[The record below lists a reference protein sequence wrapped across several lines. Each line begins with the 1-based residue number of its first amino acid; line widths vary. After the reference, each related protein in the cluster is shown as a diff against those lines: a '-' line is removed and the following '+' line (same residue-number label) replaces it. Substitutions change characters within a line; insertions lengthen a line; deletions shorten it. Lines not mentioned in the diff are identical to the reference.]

1 MVRHNTSSM
10 LPSAL
15 IFGCDHGGYAL
26 KQNLLS
32 AVKEKFPSLRIAD
45 VGCFSETSCDYPDI
59 AAKICDAIL
68 ATEGARGVAICGTGI
83 GISIACNRYRGIRCA
98 LCHDSTTAQLSRQ
111 HNDANV
117 LALGGRVV
125 GIAVA
130 VDALLAFISSSF
142 DGGRHVRR
150 ILRIEQHFS
159 TVTSKSSPK
168 SDISANSQSPGSMHL
183 PVLGAPVESV
193 DTPALVVEMGA
204 LEHNIRALAQLC
216 CANGKAWRPHS
227 KGHKSPAIAKLQ
239 MDAGAIGVTCAKLGE
254 AEIMAAAGI
263 TDILIA
269 NQIGLNSIKLGRL
282 AALRLRGAD
291 PIVTVDST
299 RQAEAISAVCHSHG
313 VVVRAIIEID
323 IGMNRAGVQPPP
335 LSHEPGADSCA
346 CVVLA
351 QRVASDDLPGIKF
364 VGIMGYEGHAL
375 IEPDAQKKKAAICGS
390 LACLA
395 RAQNAIERAGL
406 RVDIVSAGGTGS
418 MHTTATVACVT
429 ELQAGGGTF
438 CDVLIAGRERG
449 MAVDGLRFA
458 LTVHTTVTSRPTLDR
473 AIVDAGR
480 KSLAH
485 WEPFDMPAVLA
496 PVSQTM
502 EKEQHESEQSFSN
515 DLKYTML
522 CAEHGVLS
530 VDTHTDKNGLD
541 IGTRLQVV
549 PAYHDLTTVLHDRFI
564 AVRNG
569 RVHAIWPLLG
579 RGRLD

>member
-1 MVRHNTSSM
+1 M
-10 LPSAL
+10 
-15 IFGCDHGGYAL
+15 

-32 AVKEKFPSLRIAD
+32 AVKENFPSLRIVD
-45 VGCFSETSCDYPDI
+45 VGCFSETSCDYPDV
-59 AAKICDAIL
+59 AAKICNAVL

-98 LCHDSTTAQLSRQ
+98 LCHDSTTALLTRQ

-125 GIAVA
+125 GVAVA
-130 VDALLAFISSSF
+130 VDALTAFLRTNF

-150 ILRIEQHFS
+150 ISRIEQHLD
-159 TVTSKSSPK
+159 TVTSESSPGADTGAG
-168 SDISANSQSPGSMHL
+168 SRSPGGMHL
-183 PVLGAPVESV
+183 PTVGAPVESV

-204 LEHNIRALAQLC
+204 LEHNIGVLAQLC
-216 CANGKAWRPHS
+216 RANGKAWRPHS

-239 MDAGAIGVTCAKLGE
+239 MNAGAIGVTCAKLGE
-254 AEIMAAAGI
+254 AEVMAAAGI
-263 TDILIA
+263 TDVLIA
-269 NQIGLNSIKLGRL
+269 NQIGLNSLKLRRL

-291 PIVTVDST
+291 PIVTVDSA
-299 RQAEAISAVCHSHG
+299 RQAEAISAACHSQG
-313 VVVRAIIEID
+313 VIVRVIIEID
-323 IGMNRAGVQPPP
+323 IGMNRAGVQPPMFVDQ
-335 LSHEPGADSCA
+335 PGADACP

-351 QRVASDDLPGIKF
+351 QRVASEDLPGVQF
-364 VGIMGYEGHAL
+364 VGLMGYEGHAL
-375 IEPDAQKKKAAICGS
+375 IEADAKKKEAMIRES
-390 LACLA
+390 VACLERA
-395 RAQNAIERAGL
+395 RYAIERAGL

-418 MHTTATVACVT
+418 VHTTATVACVT
-429 ELQAGGGTF
+429 ELQAGGGIF
-438 CDVLIAGRERG
+438 SDVLIAGRERG

-458 LTVHTTVTSRPTLDR
+458 LTVHTTVTSRPTTDR
-473 AIVDAGR
+473 VVVDAGR

-496 PVSQTM
+496 
-502 EKEQHESEQSFSN
+502 EQDESEIQQSFSS

-530 VDTHTDKNGLD
+530 FDTRMDTTGPKV
-541 IGTRLQVV
+541 GTRLRVV